1 MRFIKTTA
9 SAGMDIRKAEQA
21 ARAAVGTGA
30 ELSLVAWYDA
40 TRKTGGPL
48 EVCAHEPVRCV
59 ESYAESHDA
68 EYRVQVDGG
77 SYEFFFTGVPDDV
90 AQFERD
96 AVLASHAGL
105 PQDQFENIQGG

>member
-1 MRFIKTTA
+1 MKFIKTTA
-9 SAGMDIRKAEQA
+9 SAGADIARAEKA
-21 ARAAVGTGA
+21 ARVAVGTGE

-48 EVCAHEPVRCV
+48 EVCGREPVRCV
-59 ESYAESHDA
+59 ESYAESRNA

-77 SYEFFFTGVPDDV
+77 SYEFFFTGVPGDV
-90 AQFERD
+90 LQFERD

-105 PQDQFENIQGG
+105 PENQFENIQGG